1 MTEHFYVEPNGSL
14 VRTVVPGRSRHFG
27 GAIGEPYIHTCPLA
41 VLEGVAQVINE
52 AKDRGVTLDEL
63 VATAKFPHSQA
74 NVALSF
80 LKERGTL
87 VPVRGRRHAAAVVDV
102 YLDAMLEYHALR
114 EKGAGEAGAAATD

>member
-1 MTEHFYVEPNGSL
+1 MTETYHVEANGVL

-27 GAIGEPYIHTCPLA
+27 GPVGEPYIHTCPLA
-41 VLEGVAQVINE
+41 VLETVAYAINE
-52 AKDRGVTLDEL
+52 ARGAGVSLDEL
-63 VATAKFPHSQA
+63 VAKTNLPHSQT

-87 VPVRGRRHAAAVVDV
+87 VPSRYRKHAAADGVDV

-114 EKGAGEAGAAATD
+114 EKGPMVGAD